1 VTAPRELVREGRL
14 AEARAALVGV
24 EDAESLL
31 LDAWCARQLGERDE
45 AAAGVERALRA
56 APDDVRVW
64 VRAARLIGWG
74 AGYGAGGGPLAAPR
88 PDELVRAL
96 ALAEH
101 ATRMAPDTV
110 DPWLVLHEV
119 CDRLG
124 RPHASLAA
132 LRRVTDRPHAS
143 APHLARLARA
153 LVGHRDLDAAA
164 EAVARARLAAPDD
177 LAALDLAAEI
187 AAARDAP
194 DAAEAIARAA
204 DATPAQV
211 VVHAARWMAIGH
223 PEEAAAL
230 VARSSEPAARLAA
243 ARLALWAGDAP
254 RARTLAEEAGADSP
268 EAVAIGGA
276 ARVLAGDPATGLALL
291 ERVSPALTAG
301 RGGVPSWL
309 PADEVLVWQS
319 EAQRRLGRSG
329 PAVATAT
336 RAMSSGRGWS
346 LVAQITR
353 VLGVLHGAPDDATR
367 HPAAWRPVVE
377 KLGHLIDVGSLE
389 SGRVGPIRDA
399 LESVLTRFG
408 GNRSAHPTERVDGR
422 LVPVDVPP
430 HPRALARATQLL
442 LRTRPASEVIARF
455 DALAARFPDDPT
467 PCTYRGETLLW
478 LGRPAEAEASFH
490 EALARDGVTTWAW
503 IGMGASHLMRD
514 DLARAREVWLESV
527 EVLGFEGPTL
537 FPYRAEL
544 AWRLGD
550 VDAARRDLA
559 TALRGKAGRISTW
572 LLVALI
578 EAEAGDR
585 SIAEAVDA
593 SLLRSAPGAWL
604 DAREAGGV
612 DAVSRLRALLTLMRG
627 NRSSTIPGWC
637 VGDELRFLGWDKPK
651 DLALPAWAASPKRA

>member
-1 VTAPRELVREGRL
+1 MTAPRELAREGKF
-14 AEARAALVGV
+14 AEALASLEGM

-31 LDAWCARQLGERDE
+31 LAGWCARQLGDREVC
-45 AAAGVERALRA
+45 AARVEQALTA

-74 AGYGAGGGPLAAPR
+74 AGFGAGGGPSAAPR
-88 PDELVRAL
+88 PEELPRAL
-96 ALAEH
+96 ALAQH
-101 ATRMAPDTV
+101 ATEMAPDAV

-119 CDRLG
+119 HDRLG

-132 LRRVTDRPHAS
+132 LRRVTDRPDAS
-143 APHLARLARA
+143 APHLLRLARA

-164 EAVARARLAAPDD
+164 DAVARARSAAPDD
-177 LAALDLAAEI
+177 LVALDLAAEI
-187 AAARDAP
+187 AAARDAS
-194 DAAEAIARAA
+194 DASEAIRLAA
-204 DATPAQV
+204 DATPANV
-211 VVHAARWMAIGH
+211 VVHAARWMAIGR
-223 PEEAAAL
+223 PEEAEDC
-230 VARSSEPAARLAA
+230 VARSTEPAARLAA
-243 ARLALWAGDAP
+243 ARIALWRGEAA
-254 RARTLAEEAGADSP
+254 RAASLADEVGPDSP
-268 EAVAIGGA
+268 EALAIGGA
-276 ARVLAGDPATGLALL
+276 ARVLGGDAATGLAAL
-291 ERVSPALTAG
+291 ERVTPSLTAG
-301 RGGVPSWL
+301 RGGAPSWL

-319 EAQRRLGRSG
+319 EAQRRLGRGG
-329 PAVATAT
+329 PAIATAT

-353 VLGVLHGAPDDATR
+353 VLGVLHGVADDATR

-377 KLGHLIDVGSLE
+377 KLSDLIDIAALE

-408 GNRSAHPTERVDGR
+408 GNRSAHPTELVDGR
-422 LVPVDVPP
+422 LVAVDVPP

-442 LRTRPASEVIARF
+442 LRTRPASEVLARF
-455 DALAARFPDDPT
+455 DALAARFPGDPT

-503 IGMGASHLMRD
+503 IGMGASHLLRE
-514 DLARAREVWLESV
+514 DLPRAREVWLESV

-537 FPYRAEL
+537 FPYRAEMS
-544 AWRLGD
+544 WRLGD
-550 VDAARRDLA
+550 LDAARRDLA
-559 TALRGKAGRISTW
+559 IALRGKAGRISTW

-578 EAEAGDR
+578 EAESGDT

-593 SLLRSAPGAWL
+593 SLLRVAPGAWL
-604 DAREAGGV
+604 DARDAGGT

-627 NRSSTIPGWC
+627 NRSSTLPGWC
-637 VGDELRFLGWDKPK
+637 AGDEARFLGWDKPK
-651 DLALPAWAASPKRA
+651 DLALPSWAAPVRR